1 MVGRDKLTPLELEMR
16 LKIAD
21 ELNKLK
27 EKKELSQQDIVKGSG
42 IYQSTLS
49 QYFSGKRLPS
59 KTNSKKLADFFQS
72 PCRAN

>member
-27 EKKELSQQDIVKGSG
+27 EKKELSQN
-42 IYQSTLS
+42 L
-49 QYFSGKRLPS
+49 
-59 KTNSKKLADFFQS
+59 KTVSIRFPLDVVG
-72 PCRAN
+72 